1 MKRYVFFSLLLLLA
15 ACSKHDEVDFKGTI
29 IDTRECTLSYVRPD
43 LGYLIQLS
51 SPVQYGSSYTTQN
64 GETYDNVII
73 LYDPD
78 CLLYLNDKIEG
89 SFYLDDEYSRAN
101 CSIHWNDLDDIPMG
115 VFTSVSVD

>member
-51 SPVQYGSSYTTQN
+51 SPAQYGSSYTSQN